1 MGQDVKIMSWDL
13 YLGADATVII
23 GAAPEQVPEI
33 ATRIYR
39 QVQATNFPKRAKAI
53 AKQVSKKHPDF
64 ICLQEAVIWQ
74 ILSPPG
80 FEPDIHFEYDFLK
93 ILIEAFG
100 NRGLKYE
107 AVVINQNLDIVVP
120 TSEGFLLH
128 LIDRSVILVK
138 KQSDF
143 ILSNANSGRYQ
154 AAFLA
159 PIGGQFI
166 PIPRGWASVDVKKD
180 GKMFRLMTTHLDHDS
195 ETIRDQQAA
204 ELVQLTDGVDL
215 PLIVTGEF
223 EFDADSSPPP
233 EAYLLFLNAGF
244 DDAWTIAGEGP
255 GFTCCQDPDLLNLVS
270 GLNFRPNLILFRG
283 DLNVKRMN
291 LVGKSQNDRTSNALW
306 PSNAAGQFA
315 RFTY

>member
-13 YLGADATVII
+13 YLGADATIII

-33 ATRIYR
+33 ATKIYR
-39 QVQATNFPKRAKAI
+39 QVQATNFLKRAKAI

-80 FEPDIHFEYDFLK
+80 FEPEIHFEYDFLK
-93 ILIEAFG
+93 ILMEALE

-128 LIDRSVILVK
+128 LIDRSVTLVK
-138 KQSDF
+138 KHSGF
-143 ILSNANSGRYQ
+143 TISNANSGRYQ
-154 AAFLA
+154 AVFLA

-166 PIPRGWASVDVKKD
+166 PIPRGWASVDVRKD
-180 GKMFRLMTTHLDHDS
+180 GKRFRLMTTHLDHDS

-204 ELVQLTDGVDL
+204 ELVQLTNGVDL

-233 EAYLLFLNAGF
+233 SSYLLFLNAGF
-244 DDAWTIAGEGP
+244 DDAWNIAGEGP
-255 GFTCCQDPDLLNLVS
+255 GFTCCQDPDLLNLES
-270 GLNFRPNLILFRG
+270 GLSFRPNLILFRG
-283 DLNVKRMN
+283 DLNVKRMD
-291 LVGKSQNDRTSNALW
+291 LVGESQNDRTSNALW

-315 RFTY
+315 RFIY